1 MTDSQFPFLTDEYR
15 SLAND
20 LPISLMLKD
29 NDGKILFAN
38 YAYSEFSGRNLQNLI
53 GKSDYDFVN
62 DQLAEKY
69 RRVDQMVIESGKTH
83 QDYGKHEASDGQ
95 TLLIEY
101 RKTPVLDSRGSVIAI
116 QFMCWDVTRRK
127 KAETKLA
134 HERFLF
140 SSLLENATDLIYFKD
155 KESRFTRASDSLAEL
170 FRVPV
175 QELIGKTD
183 ADFFIAE
190 QASKARADEMRIIE
204 SREPIIAQL
213 ECETVLGRE
222 TKWYSTA
229 KVPLLDQ
236 EQNVIGIVGIS
247 RDVTELKLSREKLQK
262 ALLMADGASR
272 AKSEFV
278 ANMSHEIR
286 TPMNGIIG
294 IAELLSTTTLDADQR
309 EYVDMIQQ
317 SSDSLM
323 SLLNDILDF
332 SKIEAGKLELSSI
345 PFNLSDSVGKTTQT
359 LASNA
364 NEKGLELA
372 CRVSPKLP
380 ERLIGDPSRLRQI
393 IVNLVSNAI
402 KFTETGEV
410 LVEVEAKTISDLK
423 AVLHFSVSDTGIGIL
438 PEKQALI
445 FEEFSQA
452 DSSTTREYGGTGL
465 GLTISKQLVEL
476 MGGEIWIESEVN
488 QGTTFHFTAE
498 FGVAEEQPATSQFQ
512 LASLEGVSVLVVDD
526 NATNRR
532 IIGEMLKGWM
542 LAPSE
547 VNGGVAAITEI
558 QRAAKAGTPY
568 RLVLLDCMMPGMD
581 GFSVAELITGNPVF
595 KNPTIIMISSSA
607 GLGDAEKCRNAGILH
622 HMTKPVIK
630 SELFDVI
637 VDAMGQRQ
645 SKAKQVVELPLAP
658 TKCLNVLLVEDDLIN
673 QHVAEGFLKQANHRV
688 TIAST
693 GRLALDIVEKR
704 INQGQPMFDLI
715 LMDIQMPEMDG
726 FRTTTLIREKEKQL
740 GYRVPIIAMTAA
752 AMKGDRERCLSAG
765 MDAYLSK
772 PIDVKLL
779 FETIAEQTSV
789 DPSKGIELPT
799 TSAVRQQLPDSQLSG
814 EDFLFAE
821 QDATVDFAT
830 ALEKLPG
837 DEALLNKLI
846 GIFLTECPKLVDE
859 FTQSHQAGDLAG
871 MKRSAHTLQGS
882 CKVLYCRELASL
894 SRHLESLAIE
904 EDLKNIDFF
913 VPRFV
918 EIANQTC
925 RVMENKRGPDA

>member
-1 MTDSQFPFLTDEYR
+1 MPDSQFPFLTDDYR
-15 SLAND
+15 ALAND

-29 NDGKILFAN
+29 TDGKILFAN
-38 YAYSEFSGRNLQNLI
+38 AAYLAFSGRDLKNLI

-62 DQLAEKY
+62 KRLADKY
-69 RRVDQMVIESGKTH
+69 RRVDLSVIESGKKLK
-83 QDYGKHEASDGQ
+83 DFGKHESNDGQ

-101 RKTPVLDSRGSVIAI
+101 RKTPVFDNDGSVIAI
-116 QFMCWDVTRRK
+116 QFMCWDVTRRQN
-127 KAETKLA
+127 AESELA
-134 HERFLF
+134 KERFLF
-140 SSLLENATDLIYFKD
+140 SSLLENTTDLIYFKD
-155 KESRFTRASDSLAEL
+155 KESKFTRGSDSFAQLL
-170 FRVPV
+170 KV
-175 QELIGKTD
+175 QVQDLIGKTD

-190 QASKARADEMRIIE
+190 HANKSRAQEMNIIE
-204 SREPIIAQL
+204 SREPMISQL
-213 ECETVLGRE
+213 ECQTIQGRE
-222 TKWYSTA
+222 IRWYSTT

-247 RDVTELKLSREKLQK
+247 RDVTELKLSREKLQN
-262 ALLMADGASR
+262 ALLLADGASR

-294 IAELLSTTTLDADQR
+294 IAELLSTTKLDVDQS

-323 SLLNDILDF
+323 GLLNDILDF

-359 LASNA
+359 LASSA
-364 NEKGLELA
+364 TEKGLELA

-380 ERLIGDPSRLRQI
+380 ERLIGDPSRLRQV

-402 KFTETGEV
+402 KFTDAGEV
-410 LVEVEAKTISDLK
+410 VVEVVPKAVSDLV
-423 AVLHFSVSDTGIGIL
+423 AVLHFSVRDTGIGIP

-452 DSSTTREYGGTGL
+452 DSSTTRRFGGTGL
-465 GLTISKQLVEL
+465 GLTISRQLVEL
-476 MGGEIWIESEVN
+476 MGGEIWIESQTN

-498 FGVAEEQPATSQFQ
+498 FGVAEEQPATSRFQ
-512 LASLEGVSVLVVDD
+512 LASLEGVSALVVDD

-532 IIGEMLKGWM
+532 IVGEMLKGWM
-542 LAPSE
+542 LDPTE

-595 KNPTIIMISSSA
+595 KKPTIIMISSSA
-607 GLGDAEKCRNAGILH
+607 GLGDAERSRNAGILH

-645 SKAKQVVELPLAP
+645 TKSERSIVVPQAA
-658 TKCLNVLLVEDDLIN
+658 TKSLNVLLVEDDLIN
-673 QHVAEGFLKQANHRV
+673 QHVAEGFLKQANHNV

-693 GRLALDIVEKR
+693 GREAVALVEKR
-704 INQGQPMFDLI
+704 IKQGQPRYDLI

-726 FRTTTLIREKEKQL
+726 FRTTALIRENEKQS
-740 GYRVPIIAMTAA
+740 GYHVPIIAMTAA
-752 AMKGDRERCLSAG
+752 AMKGDRERCLNAG

-779 FETIAEQTSV
+779 FNTIARQTSV
-789 DPSKGIELPT
+789 EPIEGLELPS
-799 TSAVRQQLPDSQLSG
+799 TSADEQQLSDSPPSEKDLLSTHRK
-814 EDFLFAE
+814 
-821 QDATVDFAT
+821 ATVDFAT

-837 DEALLNKLI
+837 DEVLLNKLI
-846 GIFLTECPKLVDE
+846 SIFLSECPKLVDE
-859 FTQSHQAGDLAG
+859 FTKSRQAGDFAG
-871 MKRSAHTLQGS
+871 MRRAVHTLQGS
-882 CKVLYCRELASL
+882 CRVLHCHELASL
-894 SRHLESLAIE
+894 ARHLESLSIE
-904 EDLKNIDFF
+904 EDLNSINRF
-913 VPRFV
+913 VARFV
-918 EIANQTC
+918 EIADQTC
-925 RVMENKRGPDA
+925 RIVEAKHGSSA

>member
-1 MTDSQFPFLTDEYR
+1 MPDSQFPFLTDDYR
-15 SLAND
+15 ALAND

-29 NDGKILFAN
+29 TEGKILFAN
-38 YAYSEFSGRNLQNLI
+38 AAYLAFSGRDLHNLI

-62 DQLAEKY
+62 KRLADKY
-69 RRVDQMVIESGKTH
+69 RRVDQGVIESGNTH
-83 QDYGKHEASDGQ
+83 KDFGKHKATDGQ

-101 RKTPVLDSRGSVIAI
+101 RKKPVLDSSGTVIAI

-127 KAETKLA
+127 NAETALA

-140 SSLLENATDLIYFKD
+140 NSLLETTTDLIYFKD
-155 KESRFTRASDSLAEL
+155 RESRFTRVSDSLAN
-170 FRVPV
+170 RVGVPV

-190 QASKARADEMRIIE
+190 HAAKMRDDEMRIIE
-204 SREPIIAQL
+204 SREPIIGQMEFQSL
-213 ECETVLGRE
+213 PG
-222 TKWYSTA
+222 KDSGWYSTT
-229 KVPLLDQ
+229 KIPLLDQ

-247 RDVTELKLSREKLQK
+247 RDVTELKRSREKLQK

-294 IAELLSTTTLDADQR
+294 IAELLSTTKLDEDQR
-309 EYVDMIQQ
+309 EYVDMVQQ
-317 SSDSLM
+317 ASESLM
-323 SLLNDILDF
+323 GLLNDILDF
-332 SKIEAGKLELSSI
+332 SKIEAGKLELSTI

-359 LASNA
+359 LASSA

-402 KFTETGEV
+402 KFTDAGEV
-410 LVEVEAKTISDLK
+410 VVEVEAQEINDLVT
-423 AVLHFSVSDTGIGIL
+423 VLHFSVRDTGIGIP

-452 DSSTTREYGGTGL
+452 DSSTTRRFGGTGL

-476 MGGEIWIESEVN
+476 MGGEIWIESNVN

-498 FGVAEEQPATSQFQ
+498 FGVAEEQPATSRFQ
-512 LASLEGVSVLVVDD
+512 LASLEGVSALVVDD

-532 IIGEMLKGWM
+532 IVGEMLKGW
-542 LAPSE
+542 LLKPAE
-547 VNGGVAAITEI
+547 VNGGVAAITEM

-568 RLVLLDCMMPGMD
+568 RLILLDCMMPGMD
-581 GFSVAELITGNPVF
+581 GFSVAELITGSPIF
-595 KNPTIIMISSSA
+595 KKPTIIMISSSA
-607 GLGDAEKCRNAGILH
+607 GLGDAERCRNAGILH

-645 SKAKQVVELPLAP
+645 AKSERVVAERLEP
-658 TKCLNVLLVEDDLIN
+658 TKCLNILLVEDDLIN
-673 QHVAEGFLKQANHRV
+673 QHVAEGFLRQAKHNV
-688 TIAST
+688 TVAPT
-693 GRLALDIVEKR
+693 GREALAVLELR
-704 INQGQPMFDLI
+704 IKQGQPVFDLI

-726 FRTTTLIREKEKQL
+726 FRTTNLIREKEKQL

-765 MDAYLSK
+765 MDDYLSK

-779 FETIAEQTSV
+779 FKKIAKQTSV
-789 DPSKGIELPT
+789 EPSKKIELSS
-799 TSAVRQQLPDSQLSG
+799 TSAIEEDSQESRLS
-814 EDFLFAE
+814 DDDLLSAE
-821 QDATVDFAT
+821 RNATVDFVN

-837 DEALLNKLI
+837 DEALLDKLV
-846 GIFLTECPKLVDE
+846 GIFLNECPKLVGE
-859 FTQSHQAGDLAG
+859 FTKSHQVGDFAG
-871 MKRSAHTLQGS
+871 MRRAAHTLQGS
-882 CKVLYCRELASL
+882 CRILHGHELASL
-894 SRHLESLAIE
+894 ARHLESLAIE
-904 EDLKNIDFF
+904 KDLKSINQF

-925 RVMENKRGPDA
+925 RIMETKRGSSA

>member
-1 MTDSQFPFLTDEYR
+1 MPDSQFPFLTDDYR
-15 SLAND
+15 ALAND

-29 NDGKILFAN
+29 TEGKILFAN
-38 YAYSEFSGRNLQNLI
+38 AAYLAFSGRDLHNLI

-62 DQLAEKY
+62 KRLADKY
-69 RRVDQMVIESGKTH
+69 RRVDLSVIESGKKLK
-83 QDYGKHEASDGQ
+83 DFGKHQSNDGQ

-101 RKTPVLDSRGSVIAI
+101 RKTPVFDNDGSVIAI
-116 QFMCWDVTRRK
+116 QFMCWDVTRRQN
-127 KAETKLA
+127 AESELA
-134 HERFLF
+134 KERFLF

-155 KESRFTRASDSLAEL
+155 RESRFTRASDSVAKLL
-170 FRVPV
+170 RVPV

-190 QASKARADEMRIIE
+190 HATKSRADELRIIE
-204 SREPIIAQL
+204 SREPIIAQQ
-213 ECETVLGRE
+213 ECETIQGMEPR
-222 TKWYSTA
+222 WYSTTKA
-229 KVPLLDQ
+229 PLLDQ
-236 EQNVIGIVGIS
+236 EQNVIGIVGVS
-247 RDVTELKLSREKLQK
+247 RDVTELKQSREKLQN

-294 IAELLSTTTLDADQR
+294 IAELLSTTKLDVDQS

-317 SSDSLM
+317 SSESLM
-323 SLLNDILDF
+323 GLLNDILDF

-359 LASNA
+359 LASSA
-364 NEKGLELA
+364 NDKGLELA
-372 CRVSPKLP
+372 CRVSPRLP

-402 KFTETGEV
+402 KFTDAGEV
-410 LVEVEAKTISDLK
+410 VVEVEAKTISDLM
-423 AVLHFSVSDTGIGIL
+423 AVLHFSVRDTGIGI
-438 PEKQALI
+438 PPDKQALI

-452 DSSTTREYGGTGL
+452 DSSTTRRFGGTGL
-465 GLTISKQLVEL
+465 GLTISRQLVEL
-476 MGGEIWIESEVN
+476 MGGEIWIESQVN

-498 FGVAEEQPATSQFQ
+498 FGVAEEQPATSRFQ
-512 LASLEGVSVLVVDD
+512 LASLEGVSALVVDD

-532 IIGEMLKGWM
+532 IVGEMLKGWM
-542 LAPSE
+542 LAPTE
-547 VNGGVAAITEI
+547 VNGGVAAITEM

-595 KNPTIIMISSSA
+595 KKPTIIMISSSA
-607 GLGDAEKCRNAGILH
+607 GLGDAERCRNAGIIH

-645 SKAKQVVELPLAP
+645 TKSERSVALPQAP
-658 TKCLNVLLVEDDLIN
+658 SKCLNVLLVEDDLIN
-673 QHVAEGFLKQANHRV
+673 QHVAEGFLKQASHNV

-693 GRLALDIVEKR
+693 GRKALAIVEER
-704 INQGQPMFDLI
+704 IEQGQPMFDLI

-726 FRTTTLIREKEKQL
+726 FRTTTLIRQKEKQL
-740 GYRVPIIAMTAA
+740 GYRTPIIAMTAA
-752 AMKGDRERCLSAG
+752 AMKGDRERCLGAG

-772 PIDVKLL
+772 PINAKLL
-779 FETIAEQTSV
+779 FNTIAQQTNLE
-789 DPSKGIELPT
+789 PSDKREISSTSTVGQEL
-799 TSAVRQQLPDSQLSG
+799 LDSQLS
-814 EDFLFAE
+814 EHDLLSTE
-821 QDATVDFAT
+821 RNATVDFAT

-837 DEALLNKLI
+837 DEVLLNKLI

-859 FTQSHQAGDLAG
+859 FTKSHRSGDFAG
-871 MKRSAHTLQGS
+871 MKRAAHTLQGS
-882 CKVLYCRELASL
+882 CRVLHCHELASL
-894 SRHLESLAIE
+894 ARHLESLSVE
-904 EDLKNIDFF
+904 EDLESINPF

-918 EIANQTC
+918 EIADQTC
-925 RVMENKRGPDA
+925 RLVETEHGSST